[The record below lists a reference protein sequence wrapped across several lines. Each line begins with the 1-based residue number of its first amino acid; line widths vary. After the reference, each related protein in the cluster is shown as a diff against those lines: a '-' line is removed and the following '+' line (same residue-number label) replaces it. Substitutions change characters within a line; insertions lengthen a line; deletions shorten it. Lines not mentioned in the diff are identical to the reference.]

1 MKIVLDEM
9 ECKWLERIYDKL
21 EMDNEEFIRRQSM
34 EDNYPHDLGVAY
46 PMKCGMAIAA
56 LSFVLSHSVEV
67 ES

>member
-9 ECKWLERIYDKL
+9 ECKWLERIYDSL
-21 EMDNEEFIRRQSM
+21 QMDNKEFIERER
-34 EDNYPHDLGVAY
+34 ERDNYPHDVDVAY

-56 LSFVLSHSVEV
+56 LSFVLSHAAEE